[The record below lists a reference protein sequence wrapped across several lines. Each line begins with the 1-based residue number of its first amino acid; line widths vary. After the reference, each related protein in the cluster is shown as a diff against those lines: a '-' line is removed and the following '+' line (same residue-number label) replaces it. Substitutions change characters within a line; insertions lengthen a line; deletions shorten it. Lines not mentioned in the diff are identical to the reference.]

1 MTNAKNTNSRLLR
14 AVTRV
19 KRAVR
24 IWATGAITGSVTS
37 LSFILIHNAL
47 SVDSIFELWELGIAI
62 ISTTLIITALA
73 LIIRSKIYIALPVA
87 YMTLIMPVG
96 GAFFGSSGSEP
107 LWQFGV
113 LGMAGGLVWST
124 PFALWAIGK
133 SKS

>member
-1 MTNAKNTNSRLLR
+1 MTHPKNASSRLLQ
-14 AVTRV
+14 ALPRV
-19 KRAVR
+19 KRAIR
-24 IWATGAITGSVTS
+24 IWATGAITGSGTS
-37 LSFILIHNAL
+37 LSFILMHNAL
-47 SVDSIFELWELGIAI
+47 TTDLIFELWELGIAI
-62 ISTTLIITALA
+62 ISTTLVITALT

-87 YMTLIMPVG
+87 YLTLLMPVV

>member
-1 MTNAKNTNSRLLR
+1 MQALPR
-14 AVTRV
+14 A
-19 KRAVR
+19 KRAIR

-37 LSFILIHNAL
+37 LSFILMHNAL
-47 SVDSIFELWELGIAI
+47 AVDSIFELWELGIAI

-87 YMTLIMPVG
+87 YLTLLMPVL

-107 LWQFGV
+107 LAQFAI
-113 LGMAGGLVWST
+113 LGMAGGIIWST
-124 PFALWAIGK
+124 PFSLWRLAR